1 MSAPAPP
8 VLEAWRVSKRFGSE
22 YAVRGVSLTVDAG
35 TAVCILG
42 PSGSGKTTFIRCL
55 NHLEEPDEGYVFV
68 DGEPLGYRRT
78 GDVFAQV
85 RRRELPRQR
94 RRIGMVFQQFNL
106 FDHMTALE
114 NVMEAPVKVLRRP
127 RSEVR
132 ASAGA
137 LLERVGLADRA
148 DHYPRELSGGQ
159 QQRVAIARALA
170 MEPRL
175 LLCDEPTSALDPEMV
190 HEVLQVLASLVA
202 EGMTMVTVTHEVGFA
217 REVAQ
222 RFVFMEGGEVV
233 EEGDARD
240 LTTSGVSEE
249 RTRSFLAKVL

>member
-1 MSAPAPP
+1 MSAP
-8 VLEAWRVSKRFGSE
+8 VLEAWNISKRFGSE
-22 YAVRGVSLTVDAG
+22 YAVRGVSLTVEAG

-55 NHLEEPDEGYVFV
+55 NHLEEPDEGYVFIE
-68 DGEPLGYRRT
+68 GEPLGFTRR
-78 GDVFAQV
+78 GDVFQQV
-85 RRRELPRQR
+85 SRRELPRQR
-94 RRIGMVFQQFNL
+94 RKLGMVFQQFNL

-114 NVMEAPVKVLRRP
+114 NVTEAPCKVLRRP
-127 RSEVR
+127 KAE
-132 ASAGA
+132 AHAAGMA

-148 DHYPRELSGGQ
+148 HHYPRELSGGQ

-190 HEVLQVLASLVA
+190 HEVLQVLGSLVA

-217 REVAQ
+217 REVAE
-222 RFVFMEGGEVV
+222 RFVFMEGGVVV
-233 EEGDARD
+233 EEGDARN
-240 LTTSGVSEE
+240 LTTTGVTEE